1 MSYQI
6 DQLRPHIERELVSAQ
21 CAETEGDHSR
31 AFTHLER
38 AHVLGQSNTLLHIQI
53 HWKMFLWGW
62 RNKNL
67 GECFGQVVRI
77 IGATTKT
84 IFGLIPTGNTGGSN
98 VSPFRSMPIPQDLME
113 ILESARKT

>member
-6 DQLRPHIERELVSAQ
+6 DQLRPYIKRELVSARR
-21 CAETEGDHSR
+21 AETEGDHSR

-38 AHVLGQSNTLLHIQI
+38 AHILGQLSTLLHIQI
-53 HWKMFLWGW
+53 HWEMFLWGW
-62 RNKNL
+62 RSKNL

-77 IGATTKT
+77 IGAATKT

-98 VSPFRSMPIPQDLME
+98 VSPFRRMPIPQDLME